1 MRVDG
6 PGDQDGR
13 RLHRM
18 PTEGVFVGGM
28 AMNTQES
35 QVHLPPVQC
44 WQQDGQA
51 EVADR
56 DGLSRYMRCW
66 RTGENGSERRMTGLH
81 YRGGWLDKME
91 MEMQRW

>member
-44 WQQDGQA
+44 WQQTVRRRWQTETVFHDTCAAGGRA
-51 EVADR
+51 RMAV
-56 DGLSRYMRCW
+56 S
-66 RTGENGSERRMTGLH
+66 GE
-81 YRGGWLDKME
+81 
-91 MEMQRW
+91 